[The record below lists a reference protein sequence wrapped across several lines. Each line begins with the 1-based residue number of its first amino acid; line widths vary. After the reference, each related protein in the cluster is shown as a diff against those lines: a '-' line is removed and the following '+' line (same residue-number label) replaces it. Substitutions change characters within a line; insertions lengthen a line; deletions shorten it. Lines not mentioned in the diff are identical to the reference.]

1 MTPRRRALLAL
12 PAAALGA
19 LVLTATFDPPCREAP
34 PPLHADAAVVLS
46 GDVDELRTKRGAAL
60 VLAGEARYLVLTGSQ
75 RMVGGDSAL
84 SLART
89 ARAAGV
95 PAERILCETQSRS
108 TRENVLLVRPLLA
121 AHGLR
126 RVALVTSRSH
136 LRRALWA
143 ARRAAPA
150 VEWLPV
156 SVPDAGSPG
165 RRARSRFAEWLKLA
179 GYVALGWA

>member
-1 MTPRRRALLAL
+1 MKRALRGLVAL
-12 PAAALGA
+12 AAAGMVGLGLA
-19 LVLTATFDPPCREAP
+19 ATVGPPCREAAA
-34 PPLHADAAVVLS
+34 PLRADAALVLS
-46 GDVDELRTKRGAAL
+46 GDVDELRTKRAVAL

-95 PAERILCETQSRS
+95 PPERILCETESRS
-108 TRENVLLVRPLLA
+108 TRENVLLARPLLQ

-136 LRRALWA
+136 LLRALWA
-143 ARRAAPA
+143 ARRAAPQ

-156 SVPDAGSPG
+156 AVPDAGASG
-165 RRARSRFAEWLKLA
+165 RRARNRLAEWLKLL
-179 GYVALGWA
+179 GYVVRGWA

>member
-1 MTPRRRALLAL
+1 MRRLSRSLLAAGL
-12 PAAALGA
+12 AGAAALA
-19 LVLTATFDPPCREAP
+19 LGLAVDPPCREAA
-34 PPLHADAAVVLS
+34 PPLRADAALVLS
-46 GDVDELRTKRGAAL
+46 GDVGELRTKRAVAL

-89 ARAAGV
+89 ALAAGV
-95 PAERILCETQSRS
+95 PAERLLCETESRS
-108 TRENVLLVRPLLA
+108 TRENVLLAGPLLQ

-136 LRRALWA
+136 LLRALRA
-143 ARRAAPA
+143 ARRAAPQ

-156 SVPDAGSPG
+156 AVPDAGDPG
-165 RRARSRFAEWLKLA
+165 RRARNRLAEWLKLA
-179 GYVALGWA
+179 GYLARGWA

>member
-1 MTPRRRALLAL
+1 MTVTRRVLLAL
-12 PAAALGA
+12 PVAALGA
-19 LVLTATFDPPCREAP
+19 VGLLVTFDPPCHETAL
-34 PPLHADAAVVLS
+34 PLRADAAVVLS
-46 GDVDELRTKRGAAL
+46 GDVDELRTKRAVAL

-75 RMVGGDSAL
+75 RMIGGDSAL

-95 PAERILCETQSRS
+95 PPERILCETQSRS
-108 TRENVLLVRPLLA
+108 TRENVLLARPLLEA
-121 AHGLR
+121 YGLR

-156 SVPDAGSPG
+156 SVPDAGHP
-165 RRARSRFAEWLKLA
+165 RRRLANRLAEWLKLA
-179 GYVALGWA
+179 GYVVLGWA